1 MKIINFIKDCIKF
14 TKPID
19 IVRKEEYR
27 YLLAYSFSHKVG
39 DKLQYNESGT
49 GRMVM
54 MVDFIIETDRDIL
67 LIEEKL
73 KKEVGVEN
81 LTNLSLM
88 SFSRLS

>member
-1 MKIINFIKDCIKF
+1 MKIVEFIKGCFRYCKA
-14 TKPID
+14 TD
-19 IVRKEEYR
+19 IVCKEEYR

-39 DKLQYNESGT
+39 DKLQYNEGGT
-49 GRMVM
+49 GRIVM
-54 MVDFIIETDRDIL
+54 TINFLIETDRDIL

-73 KKEVGVEN
+73 KKEVGIDN